1 MRAVGD
7 AAWVRNRIAV
17 AFMVGN
23 FDNWPSLHEVVGLQ
37 VLAGAHEAVKLL
49 LEGLEVVNFLLA
61 AGLKDFF
68 DENID
73 ELKALQK
80 TALHTLVL
88 QR

>member
-1 MRAVGD
+1 M
-7 AAWVRNRIAV
+7 
-17 AFMVGN
+17 
-23 FDNWPSLHEVVGLQ
+23 Q